1 MHKKLFV
8 IIGLI
13 LCICSVNALTN
24 CNEFMAESKLNQL
37 SIATASSQG
46 FASESLALIDKF
58 IESDIQNGFP
68 SAELIIIRNNHIIKH
83 TVYGYAQK
91 YTDNNKLIQPIPLQ
105 CNTLFDL
112 ASNTKMYATN
122 YAIMHL
128 VSLGKLDIDQ
138 PIHNYIPEYIGCDNN
153 GQCRDKR
160 TIRDLLTHSAGYMPD
175 PQFFSPRAISRYGES
190 LYSQESSQTKKNI
203 LTKLPFATARG
214 GNPVYSD
221 VDFMLLGILVERI
234 TGVSLDKYVQD
245 NIYLPLNL
253 HNTSFNPL
261 LHGYPKNIC
270 AATEIMGNTRGDS
283 VNFPN
288 IRTHLIQCQVHDEK
302 AYYSMGGVSGHAGL
316 FSTGHDLAILT
327 ALIANNGTY
336 AGIAFWN
343 ESTER
348 QFIAPLAKNDT
359 YGLGWR
365 RSGESNT
372 YTPFGHYAS
381 NLAYGH
387 TGWTGTVTLID
398 PKYNLTIILLTN
410 KKHSIYKSGEFAG
423 DKFATGKYYPVI
435 DLVYQS
441 IINH

>member
-1 MHKKLFV
+1 MSKKLIV
-8 IIGLI
+8 IISLVF
-13 LCICSVNALTN
+13 CICRVNALTN
-24 CNEFMAESKLNQL
+24 CNEFTDESNPSKL
-37 SIATASSQG
+37 SSATAYSQG
-46 FASESLALIDKF
+46 FNIESLALVDKL
-58 IESDIQNGFP
+58 IESDVHNGFP
-68 SAELIIIRNNHIIKH
+68 SAELIIIRNNKVIKH
-83 TVYGYAQK
+83 TVYGYTQK

-105 CNTLFDL
+105 CNTMFDL

-128 VSLGKLDIDQ
+128 VSLGKLDINQ
-138 PIHNYIPEYIGCDNN
+138 PIYNYILEYIGCDNN
-153 GQCRDKR
+153 GQCRSTR
-160 TIRDLLTHSAGYMPD
+160 TVRDLLTHSAGYMPD
-175 PQFFSPRAISRYGES
+175 PQFFNPLAISKYGES
-190 LYSQESSQTKKNI
+190 LYSQESSQTKQNI
-203 LTKLPFATARG
+203 LTKLPFTTARG

-221 VDFMLLGILVERI
+221 VDFMLLGLLVERI
-234 TGVSLDKYVQD
+234 TGLSLDKYVQD
-245 NIYLPLNL
+245 NIYSPLSL
-253 HNTSFNPL
+253 RNTSFNPL

-270 AATEIMGNTRGDS
+270 AATEIMGNTRGGS
-283 VNFPN
+283 INFPN
-288 IRTHLIQCQVHDEK
+288 IRSHTIQCQVHDEK

-327 ALIANNGTY
+327 ALMANNGTY
-336 AGIAFWN
+336 AGIEFWS

-365 RSGESNT
+365 LAGESNT

-410 KKHSIYKSGEFAG
+410 KKHSIYKNGGFAG

-441 IINH
+441 MTNR